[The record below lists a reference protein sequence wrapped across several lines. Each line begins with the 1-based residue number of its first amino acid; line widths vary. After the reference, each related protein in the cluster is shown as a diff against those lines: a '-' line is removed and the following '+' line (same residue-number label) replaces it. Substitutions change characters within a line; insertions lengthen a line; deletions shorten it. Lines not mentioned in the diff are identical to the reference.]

1 MGGGGDRARSQR
13 CSRAEVGSTCAWPK
27 AARLSRLFCGKELGA
42 QKLPTFKLAR
52 LLLETR
58 GMGLL
63 NT

>member
-1 MGGGGDRARSQR
+1 MGGGGAGPDLSAV
-13 CSRAEVGSTCAWPK
+13 SRAEVGSTCAWPK
-27 AARLSRLFCGKELGA
+27 PARLSRLFCGKELGA
-42 QKLPTFKLAR
+42 HKLPTFKLAR